1 MAPIYEYFCD
11 SCLETAEIYQTSCDG
26 GPSKILCKVCG
37 DIAKK
42 RPSTFAARMDG
53 KLITPGGP
61 VYESQKDDI
70 GPLTG
75 DLQERSAKEQRDY
88 AQEKRRGKGDE
99 YIFGRGEEM

>member
-1 MAPIYEYFCD
+1 MPIYEYFCN
-11 SCLETAEIYQTSCDG
+11 SCLSITELYQNACDG
-26 GPSKILCKVCG
+26 GPTHVVCKCG
-37 DIAKK
+37 DFADKK
-42 RPSTFAARMDG
+42 PSVFQSRMDG